1 MHPKIFDT
9 SEWDEVVRCERVNRF
24 REWIDRPPTP
34 ANEPILS
41 TTSAEQL
48 VTARIALMRKD
59 AELSAHVDLCALVRD
74 VMDVLTPRE
83 VSIVW
88 DQPASMCSLPL
99 DAALLARM
107 SEVYAPIGTNDP
119 HLAPGAV
126 RVWGISEWADGPWT
140 VSPAGLDAV
149 STLNDILNEMGH
161 RTHVAIRL
169 GWS

>member
-9 SEWDEVVRCERVNRF
+9 SEWDEVVRCERVNS
-24 REWIDRPPTP
+24 
-34 ANEPILS
+34 ILS
-41 TTSAEQL
+41 TTSGLADRARRRRRHREL

-59 AELSAHVDLCALVRD
+59 AELSDHVDLCALVRD